1 MRIVVI
7 GGTGHIGTFLVPRL
21 VRAGHEVVSLSRGT
35 RSAYVPSAEWDEVE
49 QIVVDREAEDRAGTF
64 AARVAALNGDAV
76 VDLVC
81 FTLES
86 AMALVEGLRG
96 AAGHLIHC
104 GSIWRYGPSATVP
117 ILETTGTPPFGEYG
131 VEKDRIARML
141 LRETADGGLVTTSLH
156 PGHIVGPG
164 WAPINPLG
172 NLDLDVWRRLAS
184 GDVTQVPGLGLEML
198 HHVHADD
205 LAQAFELAV
214 ADREAAAGEDFNVTS
229 AAAVTVR
236 GYLEEA
242 GGWFDRTAR
251 LESVTWD
258 RFRDGTTTEHA
269 DATWNH
275 LVRSHCA
282 SIEKART
289 VLGYQ
294 PAYSSFAAVRESLTW
309 LVEHDRV
316 ELDPHAARALLGG

>member
-21 VRAGHEVVSLSRGT
+21 VRAGHDVVSLSRGT
-35 RSAYVPSAEWDEVE
+35 RAAYVPSAEWDGVE

-64 AARVAALNGDAV
+64 ARRVAALDAEV
-76 VDLVC
+76 VIDLVC
-81 FTLES
+81 FTTES
-86 AMALVEGLRG
+86 ATSLVEGLRG
-96 AAGHLIHC
+96 NVGHLLHC
-104 GSIWRYGPSATVP
+104 GSIWRYGPSSTVP

-131 VEKDRIARML
+131 IEKDRIARML
-141 LRETADGGLVTTSLH
+141 QRETAEGGLVTTSLH

-164 WAPINPLG
+164 WRPINPLG
-172 NLDLDVWRRLAS
+172 NLDLRVWRTLAS
-184 GDVTQVPGLGLEML
+184 GGALRMPGLGVEML

-236 GYLEEA
+236 GYAEEVA
-242 GGWFDRTAR
+242 GWFGRTAE
-251 LESVTWD
+251 LDSVGWD
-258 RFRDGTTTEHA
+258 AFRDGTTPDDA

-289 VLGYQ
+289 ALGYR
-294 PAYSSFAAVRESLTW
+294 PAYSSFAAVRESLSW
-309 LVEHDRV
+309 LVRHDEVR
-316 ELDPHAARALLGG
+316 LDADAAEALLTR